1 MAVAGHHKEATMS
14 FWIITDSC
22 TDYPAAY
29 VQKQKDLVILPL
41 TYQINGQFHVP
52 DGTDEGTRAFYS
64 QLRSGVVATTSQIN
78 VDTWKDVF
86 HTHLTAGHE
95 VLCIAF
101 SSALSGTY
109 EAACQAAEQL
119 KPEFPGGKLTIIDSK
134 CASLGQGLLVHYAL
148 QMRDS
153 GASMADTAKWVQDN
167 LQKVNHWFTVDD
179 LQFLRRGGR
188 VSAASAYLG
197 GIMKIK
203 PILHVSEE
211 GKLIPKMKVQ
221 GRKRSLRTLCDKV
234 KELAVE
240 PEKQTIFISH
250 GDCLEEAEW
259 LASIVREELNVRDV
273 MIGLV
278 GPVIGSHSG
287 PGTMAIFFLGNQR

>member
-1 MAVAGHHKEATMS
+1 MS
-14 FWIITDSC
+14 FWIATDSC
-22 TDYPAAY
+22 TDFPAAY
-29 VQKQKDLVILPL
+29 VQKQKDLTILPL
-41 TYQINGQFHVP
+41 TYQMNGQFHVP
-52 DGTDEGTRAFYS
+52 DGSDESTRDFYA
-64 QLRSGVVATTSQIN
+64 QLREGVVATTSQIN
-78 VDTWKDVF
+78 TNTWKELFQDC
-86 HTHLTAGHE
+86 LAAGRDI
-95 VLCIAF
+95 LCIAF

-109 EAACQAAEQL
+109 EAAVTAKEQI
-119 KPEFPGGKLTIIDSK
+119 KAEFPHGKLIIIDSK

-148 QMRDS
+148 QMRDA
-153 GASMADTAKWVQDN
+153 GASIDVTAKWVEEN
-167 LQKVNHWFTVDD
+167 SQKINHWFTVDD

-188 VSAASAYLG
+188 VSATSAYLG

-203 PILHVSEE
+203 PILNVSEE
-211 GKLIPKMKVQ
+211 GKLVPRSKVQ

-259 LASIVREELNVRDV
+259 LASMVREELHVKDV

-287 PGTMAIFFLGNQR
+287 PGTMAIFFMGNHR